1 MSDHLAIAFQQLGF
15 QVLDESFG
23 QATHLGAQPDM
34 DNKQPKSSKDLKKKI
49 TK

>member
-1 MSDHLAIAFQQLGF
+1 MSEHLAIAFQQLGF

-34 DNKQPKSSKDLKKKI
+34 DSKQRRLSKDLKKKN